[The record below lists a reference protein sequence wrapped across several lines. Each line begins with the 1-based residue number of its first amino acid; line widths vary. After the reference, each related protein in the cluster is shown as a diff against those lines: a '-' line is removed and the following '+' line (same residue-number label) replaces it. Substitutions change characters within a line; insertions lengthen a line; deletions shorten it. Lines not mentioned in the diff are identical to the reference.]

1 MKAQIG
7 VTLATFTSL
16 ILAVP
21 IPQNDSRKQ
30 LVKRGIFD
38 SITHFPFL
46 ASSSSA
52 HGSSS
57 SSSSSSSDDDHDF
70 HSHVIHHPELHDF
83 GGHHDDFSHDHN
95 FAVSYQNQYFGHGH
109 SHEFPTSYHEQH
121 LFDDHLSDVNKFGS
135 HDPLLDFSH
144 LDAPNHIGEK
154 FGHFDTHID
163 DYNNYGGDLGQYSNI
178 HAGYLDISDDRKID
192 NLLDP
197 LSPSHSSYDSY

>member
-1 MKAQIG
+1 M
-7 VTLATFTSL
+7 
-16 ILAVP
+16 
-21 IPQNDSRKQ
+21 
-30 LVKRGIFD
+30 KRGIFD

-52 HGSSS
+52 HGSSAS
-57 SSSSSSSDDDHDF
+57 SSSSSSSDDEHDF

-83 GGHHDDFSHDHN
+83 GGHNDDFLHDHN
-95 FAVSYQNQYFGHGH
+95 FAISYQNQYFGHGN

-121 LFDDHLSDVNKFGS
+121 LFDDHLNDFGKFGS
-135 HDPLLDFSH
+135 DDPLLEYSH
-144 LDAPNHIGEK
+144 LDAFDHIGDK
-154 FGHFDTHID
+154 FGHLNTHID

-197 LSPSHSSYDSY
+197 LSPSHSSYDSQ